1 MNSYTSGAELK
12 DMAKYKLEQK
22 YGVSILALL
31 TIFLLENSATIFL
44 SQIIPANTFG
54 QFVIYCLC
62 GFLLSAFLGIF
73 KLGTC
78 LFFLN
83 MACGQPYKLEQLFYG
98 FQNNASAAF
107 TVSFVQGLLS
117 LFYTLPFRLLLR
129 IYVDSKD
136 TYYLFAALIALA
148 VGFLIQYPVSL
159 ALSQSFY
166 LLLDFPEYTGKQ
178 ALAASYKIM
187 KKHMWR
193 LFRLQVSFLPLMF
206 ICLLTFSIGFLWLVP
221 YMNMTYTLF
230 FLDIMKNP
238 SN

>member
-1 MNSYTSGAELK
+1 MSSYTSGAELK
-12 DMAKYKLEQK
+12 DMAKYKLERK

-31 TIFLLENSATIFL
+31 TIAILEYSATIFL
-44 SQIIPANTFG
+44 SQIIPAGTFA
-54 QFVIYCLC
+54 QFLIYCLC
-62 GFLLSAFLGIF
+62 SFLLSAFLGIF
-73 KLGTC
+73 QLGTC

-107 TVSFVQGLLS
+107 TVSLVHGLLS
-117 LFYTLPFRLLLR
+117 LISTLPFRILLR
-129 IYVDSKD
+129 LYVENKNTD
-136 TYYLFAALIALA
+136 YLLASLIALV
-148 VGFLIQYPVSL
+148 VGFVIQYPISL

-178 ALAASYKIM
+178 ALAASCKIM

-193 LFRLQVSFLPLMF
+193 FFCLQVSFLPLMF

-230 FLDIMKNP
+230 FLDIMKTP